1 MEGKKGSMKLLL
13 VSPEV
18 DPFSKT
24 GGLGDVAGALPR
36 VLSRRGHDVAVV
48 TPLYRG
54 IRKMGVPL
62 TPVMNGIEA
71 EFGGKSFSGSLQET
85 HFPETDVPVYLVDCP
100 PFYDRDG
107 LYGENGKDYADN
119 LERFAFLCQVALRFA
134 KEGGF
139 RPDVIHLHDWQS
151 ALVAVYL
158 RTLHR
163 DDPFFTSV
171 RTLYTIHNLAY
182 QGLFPSEKMEELR
195 LPWDVYHIDGLEFYG
210 KISLMKG
217 GIAYSDKT
225 STVSERYAEEIQTE
239 EFGCGLEGLLSKRSA
254 HLVGILNGVDYT
266 DWDPATDKH
275 LPARYQ
281 PDDLSGKAVCKEE
294 LQKENGLPV
303 KMDIPLI
310 GVVTRLTE
318 QKGLDLVVRAFDRLM
333 DLGFQFV
340 LLGTGDPE
348 YHEAFKELGRQY
360 PNQASIHLT
369 FDNAMAHRIEAGA
382 DLFLM
387 PSRYEPCGLN
397 QMYSLRYG
405 TVPVVRETGG
415 LADTID
421 NYHITRKT
429 GNGFVFRKAQ
439 PGQLVKAVRRALT
452 VYNDRKAWRDLM
464 KRAMLMDFSW
474 ERAAQRYEEVFAEL
488 VRRGN

>member
-1 MEGKKGSMKLLL
+1 MRILE

-18 DPFSKT
+18 APFSKT

-36 VLSRRGHDVAVV
+36 VLARRGHDVAVV

-54 IRKMGVPL
+54 IREKKVRL
-62 TPVMNGIEA
+62 TPITNGIDA
-71 EFGGKSFSGSLQET
+71 DFAGREFAGSIQKTE
-85 HFPETDVPVYLVDCP
+85 FPGTDVPVYLVDCP
-100 PFYDRDG
+100 PFYARDG
-107 LYGENGKDYADN
+107 LYGEGGKDYADN
-119 LERFAFLCQVALRFA
+119 LERFAFLCQAALQFA
-134 KEGGF
+134 KGGGF
-139 RPDVIHLHDWQS
+139 RPDVIHLHDWQA

-158 RTLHR
+158 RTWYR
-163 DDPFFTSV
+163 DDPFFAGIP
-171 RTLYTIHNLAY
+171 TLYTIHNLAY
-182 QGLFPSEKMEELR
+182 QGLFPSEKMEDLR
-195 LPWDVYHIDGLEFYG
+195 LPWDVYHIDGLEYYG

-217 GIAYSDKT
+217 GIAFSDKT
-225 STVSERYAEEIQTE
+225 STVSERYAEEIQTR

-254 HLVGILNGVDYT
+254 HLVGILNGVDYS
-266 DWDPATDKH
+266 DWDPSTDRH
-275 LPARYQ
+275 IPARYR
-281 PDDLSGKAVCKEE
+281 PEDLSGKARCKEE

-303 KMDIPLI
+303 RPDVPLI

-348 YHEAFKELGRQY
+348 YHEAFAELGRQY

-405 TVPVVRETGG
+405 TIPIVRETGG

-421 NYHITRKT
+421 NYHISRKT

-439 PGQLVKAVRRALT
+439 PAQLVKAARRALK
-452 VYNDRKAWRDLM
+452 VYGDQKAWRDLM
-464 KRAMLMDFSW
+464 QRAMLMDFSW
-474 ERAAQRYEEVFAEL
+474 ERAAQKYEEVFAGL
-488 VRRGN
+488 VRRGD